1 MTALALVSAQPG
13 KKGRSRA
20 RAEGSSTSHP
30 ATSSRRSER
39 RRPSSLSRTRV
50 LDFNDV
56 SAEQIALIAHC
67 AECEAYWLPVDE
79 ERWSAYLADDE
90 HVRGLLDSYDLATSS
105 G

>member
-1 MTALALVSAQPG
+1 
-13 KKGRSRA
+13 
-20 RAEGSSTSHP
+20 
-30 ATSSRRSER
+30 
-39 RRPSSLSRTRV
+39 
-50 LDFNDV
+50 V